1 MAATAHRMPPPSD
14 AARAGDWP
22 LYAVALLVGLIVG
35 SFLNVCIHRLPREE
49 SIVWP
54 GSRCPHCAA
63 PIAWYDNVP
72 LLSWILLRARCR
84 RCGGSISARY
94 LLVELAT
101 GLLAVLALA
110 RFGPTPWALVA
121 FAFAAALLLVSLVD
135 LDHLIIPDVVS
146 LPGIL
151 VGLAASAWVPGGVGL
166 WDAIA
171 GVWLGGGFLWL
182 VAATYERA
190 TGVEGL
196 GLGDAKLLAM
206 VGAFLGWQAIP
217 AVLIIASVAGTFAGL
232 AVLFRHDGR
241 HAARRVHRMLGP
253 AAVAVHWR
261 RAARRTAIPFGPFLA
276 LGAAVALFT
285 PRLALPWTWV
295 PHG

>member
-1 MAATAHRMPPPSD
+1 MPPPSD
-14 AARAGDWP
+14 AARAGDWV
-22 LYAVALLVGLIVG
+22 LYAVALIVGLVVG
-35 SFLNVCIHRLPREE
+35 SFLNVCIHRLPRQE
-49 SIVWP
+49 SVVWP
-54 GSRCPHCAA
+54 GSRCPRCAA
-63 PIAWYDNVP
+63 PIAWYDNIP
-72 LLSWILLRARCR
+72 LLSWLLLRARCR
-84 RCGGSISARY
+84 SCGGSISARY
-94 LLVELAT
+94 PLIELTT

-110 RFGPTPWALVA
+110 RFGPTPWCLVA
-121 FAFAAALLLVSLVD
+121 FAFAAALLVVSVVD

-151 VGLAASAWVPGGVGL
+151 VGLAVSALVPGGVGL
-166 WDAIA
+166 WNAIA
-171 GVWLGGGFLWL
+171 GVWLGGGLLWL
-182 VAATYERA
+182 VAVAYERA

-217 AVLIIASVAGTFAGL
+217 AVLVIASVVGTVAGL
-232 AVLFRHDGR
+232 AVLLSHEGR
-241 HAARRVHRMLGP
+241 QAARRVRRMLGP

-285 PRLALPWTWV
+285 PQLALPWSWV
-295 PHG
+295 PPG

>member
-1 MAATAHRMPPPSD
+1 MTGTAHRMPPPSV
-14 AARAGDWP
+14 AARAGDWL
-22 LYAVALLVGLIVG
+22 LYAVAFIVGLVVG

-49 SIVWP
+49 SVVWP
-54 GSRCPHCAA
+54 GSRCPRCTA
-63 PIAWYDNVP
+63 PIAWYDNLP
-72 LLSWILLRARCR
+72 LLSWIWLRAHCR
-84 RCGGSISARY
+84 SCGAPISARY
-94 LLVELAT
+94 PLVEAAT
-101 GLLAVLALA
+101 GFLAVLSLV
-110 RFGPTPWALVA
+110 RFGPTPWAVVA
-121 FAFAAALLLVSLVD
+121 FAFAAALLLISFVD
-135 LDHLIIPDVVS
+135 LDHLIIPDAVS

-151 VGLAASAWVPGGVGL
+151 AGLAVSALVPGGVGL
-166 WDAIA
+166 WDSFA
-171 GVWLGGGFLWL
+171 GVCLGGGLLWM
-182 VAATYERA
+182 VAAAYERS

-217 AVLIIASVAGTFAGL
+217 AVLVVASVAGTLAGL
-232 AVLFRHDGR
+232 AVLFSRHGR
-241 HAARRVHRMLGP
+241 GAARRVRRMLGT

-285 PRLALPWTWV
+285 PGLALPWTWV

>member
-121 FAFAAALLLVSLVD
+121 FAFAAALLLVSVVD

-151 VGLAASAWVPGGVGL
+151 VGLAASA
-166 WDAIA
+166 
-171 GVWLGGGFLWL
+171 
-182 VAATYERA
+182 
-190 TGVEGL
+190 
-196 GLGDAKLLAM
+196 
-206 VGAFLGWQAIP
+206 
-217 AVLIIASVAGTFAGL
+217 
-232 AVLFRHDGR
+232 
-241 HAARRVHRMLGP
+241 
-253 AAVAVHWR
+253 
-261 RAARRTAIPFGPFLA
+261 
-276 LGAAVALFT
+276 
-285 PRLALPWTWV
+285 
-295 PHG
+295 